1 MGAFQRALSPQGQKR
16 HSPLQ
21 QSSGGSYAHRSGQE
35 TEAGTTRTMSVL
47 VHELLSVCGVWVSSD
62 STVAY
67 GTKDTNSHLSQS
79 THTRL

>member
-1 MGAFQRALSPQGQKR
+1 M
-16 HSPLQ
+16 
-21 QSSGGSYAHRSGQE
+21 
-35 TEAGTTRTMSVL
+35 RTMSVL